1 MCNDLNIGI
10 RYNNSWS
17 KINFVDP
24 PCKLYNPYCHTLHHI
39 PCASSLLGGWLN
51 TLWSIHDST
60 GAVYLCKPRP
70 SSFLPLYTH
79 RTVKPK
85 LWRPTHLLFFN
96 DCTGMQF
103 YCRARSLHNGENDS
117 HKRQFLALGVCSQSW
132 KLNNLSKK
140 NSCQI
145 DWCYKLL
152 ATIWQNFFLLSNV
165 DCKVSNLW
173 NKIADKRGQLALIS

>member
-10 RYNNSWS
+10 RYNDSWS

-60 GAVYLCKPRP
+60 GAVY
-70 SSFLPLYTH
+70 FLSLDHLVFFHCTLYNH

-103 YCRARSLHNGENDS
+103 YCRARSLLEILFLIERSNFHRTHYEN
-117 HKRQFLALGVCSQSW
+117 
-132 KLNNLSKK
+132 KLTK
-140 NSCQI
+140 NI
-145 DWCYKLL
+145 RP
-152 ATIWQNFFLLSNV
+152 TEI
-165 DCKVSNLW
+165 
-173 NKIADKRGQLALIS
+173 